1 MRWVRPVP
9 SARCASPLA
18 SRSDLRFGRRRA
30 APYSTHR
37 NGNRTKCCVQH
48 ATRARGH
55 SALAQCRASALWPSP
70 PVCQPLA
77 AADGNVASHTAA
89 CRTCSNQRID
99 WPCRSRQARGG
110 QCRSESG
117 RVQAK
122 VTPLEQRG
130 EVVSCHGT
138 HGYPWCPL
146 VPLHRRAPARSH
158 KPPAAFIRCVCVR
171 GCASAMGRRC
181 LARGVRLSPVSYRRA
196 AQNGRCSARGIGSSC
211 RATFDRMTLSRSRLP
226 RCDMRKLL

>member
-1 MRWVRPVP
+1 MP

-18 SRSDLRFGRRRA
+18 SRSDPRSGRRRA
-30 APYSTHR
+30 VPYSKHR

-77 AADGNVASHTAA
+77 AADGNVASRRHAA
-89 CRTCSNQRID
+89 PAQTNELTGRVAPGRL
-99 WPCRSRQARGG
+99 AAA

-146 VPLHRRAPARSH
+146 VPLHRRAPRQKPQAARCIHS
-158 KPPAAFIRCVCVR
+158 AAFAVR
-171 GCASAMGRRC
+171 GCANA
-181 LARGVRLSPVSYRRA
+181 LARTSVA
-196 AQNGRCSARGIGSSC
+196 AGTGRPHDSI
-211 RATFDRMTLSRSRLP
+211 ATVL
-226 RCDMRKLL
+226 CAYV